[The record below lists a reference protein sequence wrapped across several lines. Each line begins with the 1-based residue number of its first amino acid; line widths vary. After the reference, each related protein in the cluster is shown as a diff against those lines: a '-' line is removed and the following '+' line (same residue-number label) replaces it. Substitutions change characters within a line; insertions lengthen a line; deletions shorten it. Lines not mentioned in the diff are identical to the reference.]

1 VGKVLEVIR
10 VSKRF
15 LGLQALK
22 EVSLHLEEG
31 EILAVIG
38 PNGAGKSTLLN
49 LLSGLL
55 RPDSGQIL
63 FQGQDI
69 THLPPEART
78 HLGLGRAFQIVQP
91 LPELTVRENLL
102 VGARFGKPQVRQ
114 KEAEAWV
121 EEVLRLTGLERR
133 AEALAGELTLL
144 EDKRLELARALATRP
159 RVLLLDEVM
168 AGLRPKEAEEAVALV
183 RRIRDAGV
191 SILFIEHLM
200 PVVRALADR
209 VVVLDYG
216 EVIAEGTYE
225 KVAQDQRV
233 REAYLGRG
241 A

>member
-1 VGKVLEVIR
+1 MGKVLEVIR

-55 RPDSGQIL
+55 RPDSGRIL

-78 HLGLGRAFQIVQP
+78 YLGLGRAFQIVQP

-102 VGARFGKPQVRQ
+102 VGARFGKPKVRQ
-114 KEAEAWV
+114 MEAEAWV
-121 EEVLRLTGLERR
+121 EEVLRLTGLKAR

-216 EVIAEGTYE
+216 EVIAEGTYQ

>member
-1 VGKVLEVIR
+1 MGKVLEVIR

-55 RPDSGQIL
+55 RPDSGRIL

-102 VGARFGKPQVRQ
+102 VGARFGKLQVRQ

>member
-1 VGKVLEVIR
+1 MGKVLEVIR

-55 RPDSGQIL
+55 RPDSGRIL

-102 VGARFGKPQVRQ
+102 VGARFGKPKVRQ
-114 KEAEAWV
+114 MEAEAWV
-121 EEVLRLTGLERR
+121 EEVLRLTGLKAR

-216 EVIAEGTYE
+216 EVIAEGTYQ

>member
-1 VGKVLEVIR
+1 MGKVLEVIR

-55 RPDSGQIL
+55 RPDSGRIL

-102 VGARFGKPQVRQ
+102 VGARFGKPKVRK

-121 EEVLRLTGLERR
+121 EEVLRLTGLKAR
-133 AEALAGELTLL
+133 AEALAGDLTLL

-159 RVLLLDEVM
+159 KVLLLDEVM

-183 RRIRDAGV
+183 QRIRDAGV

>member
-1 VGKVLEVIR
+1 MGKVLEVIR